1 MADIR
6 DLSEITEKW
15 TSVTT
20 RRREDDTSGIRN
32 PRRDWEKETEA
43 AAATYKAGVDAAH
56 SKGLFAKGVK
66 KAGTKTWP
74 EKALAKGP
82 TRFAEGVYL
91 AGDDYE
97 AGFAPYREAISR
109 VDLGPRFPKRD
120 PRNID
125 RVKKVVE
132 ALIAEKLKG

>member
-1 MADIR
+1 MAEIR
-6 DLSEITEKW
+6 GISEIGAKW
-15 TSVTT
+15 TRVTPQRT
-20 RRREDDTSGIRN
+20 EDYTIGISN
-32 PRRDWEKETEA
+32 PRRDWEKETAA

-56 SKGLFAKGVK
+56 TKGLFAKGVK
-66 KAGTKTWP
+66 RAGTKKWQA
-74 EKALAKGP
+74 KALAKGP

-97 AGFAPYREAISR
+97 AGFAPYREAIAA

-125 RVKKVVE
+125 RVRKVVE
-132 ALIAEKLKG
+132 ALVAKKLSL

>member
-1 MADIR
+1 MAEIR
-6 DLSEITEKW
+6 DLAAIKEKW
-15 TSVTT
+15 TRITPGRT
-20 RRREDDTSGIRN
+20 EDYQIGIKN
-32 PRRDWEKETEA
+32 PRRDWEKETVEA
-43 AAATYKAGVDAAH
+43 ADNYKAGVDAAH

-66 KAGTKTWP
+66 KAGSKKWQ

-97 AGFAPYREAISR
+97 AGFAPYREAIAR

-125 RVKKVVE
+125 RVKKIVT
-132 ALIAEKLKG
+132 ALVAERVKR